1 MGFYEDFLEGL
12 DRTLEEVYNGNKSEM
27 AKACGVDSQRI
38 YQYYT
43 RERVSYI
50 EKLAQVI
57 DGMGAKLVF
66 PDQDDLRGKDDFVR
80 HALTNLLQTPEFNQV
95 FMEMV
100 DNMVQ
105 TKVAQLYY
113 EHDDRKRLRAKVN
126 ALPEETAEEETE

>member
-113 EHDDRKRLRAKVN
+113 EHDDRKRLRSKVN
-126 ALPEETAEEETE
+126 ALPEESPEEETE